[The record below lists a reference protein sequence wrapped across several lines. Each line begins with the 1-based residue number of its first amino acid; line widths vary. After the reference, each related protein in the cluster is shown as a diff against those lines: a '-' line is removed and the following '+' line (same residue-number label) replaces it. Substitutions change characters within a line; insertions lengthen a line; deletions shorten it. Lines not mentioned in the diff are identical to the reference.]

1 MTVSNTSPAGGALP
15 LPSERV
21 IIQAPMSFTGSAGRI
36 WRITEDRA
44 GWPLAGLVTLAVLG
58 IITAWA
64 GVLCWYAIFGLLL
77 VPYRVLR
84 RGQRK
89 RDVAAKRH
97 AEILTAARQIGG
109 RA

>member
-1 MTVSNTSPAGGALP
+1 MSENTPAIPAGPGR

-21 IIQAPMSFTGSAGRI
+21 IIQAPLSFTGSAGRI
-36 WRITEDRA
+36 WRITEERAPGWQHA
-44 GWPLAGLVTLAVLG
+44 GWITLAVLA
-58 IITAWA
+58 ITLAWA

-77 VPYRVLR
+77 VPYRLLW

-97 AEILTAARQIGG
+97 AELLAAARSIGK
-109 RA
+109 